1 MTGDPTLT
9 ERRFAGR
16 VVGVFDAGIGGLP
29 IARALTR
36 RLPGVAISYL
46 ADSGRRPY
54 GPQPGATVARYV
66 RQAER
71 FFAGKGV
78 DVWVIACN
86 TASVVAPATNERLVP
101 CVDMVEAVGRVLPP
115 VAAGRV
121 ALLGTLGTIVSG
133 AIPRA
138 YPDHDWV
145 PMPTEALLRHAEEGD
160 ARSPAVLDLLRRL
173 RDEVDQSGAT
183 HAVLACTDYTCI
195 LPAMADALPGIA
207 LLDPLDGAVRAVCD
221 IVRSR
226 STDEAPTAFRES
238 RGHEFAVTGHH
249 PVDIPTLAR
258 ETYGLE
264 FTTTVTINLE
274 LTES

>member
-1 MTGDPTLT
+1 MTAKCTPAEGSF
-9 ERRFAGR
+9 RGR
-16 VVGVFDAGIGGLP
+16 AVGVFDAGIGGLP
-29 IARALTR
+29 IARAVAS

-71 FFAGKGV
+71 FFAGRGV

-86 TASVVAPATNERLVP
+86 TASVVAPATDERLLP

-115 VAAGRV
+115 TTAGRV
-121 ALLGTLGTIVSG
+121 ALLGTTGTIVSG
-133 AIPRA
+133 VVPRG

-145 PMPTEALLRHAEEGD
+145 PIPTEALLRHAEQGD
-160 ARSPAVLDLLRRL
+160 ASAPAVPGLLLRL
-173 RDEVDQSGAT
+173 RDDLDESGAK

-195 LPAMADALPGIA
+195 LPAMVDALPGIA

-221 IVRSR
+221 IIR
-226 STDEAPTAFRES
+226 PTATDAMTTAAPAS
-238 RGHEFAVTGHH
+238 RGHELAVTGHH
-249 PVDIPTLAR
+249 PVDIPALAR

-264 FTTTVTINLE
+264 FTTTVTIILDR
-274 LTES
+274 TES

>member
-1 MTGDPTLT
+1 MTADHTPDDGP
-9 ERRFAGR
+9 FVGR
-16 VVGVFDAGIGGLP
+16 TVGVFDAGIGGLP
-29 IARALTR
+29 IARAVTR

-54 GPQPGATVARYV
+54 GPQPAATVARYV

-71 FFAGKGV
+71 FFADRGV
-78 DVWVIACN
+78 DAWVIACN
-86 TASVVAPATNERLVP
+86 TASVVAPATDERLVP

-115 VAAGRV
+115 PTAGRV

-133 AIPRA
+133 VIPRA

-160 ARSPAVLDLLRRL
+160 ARSPAVADLLRQL
-173 RDEVDQSGAT
+173 RDELGQSGAT

-195 LPAMADALPGIA
+195 LPAMIDALPGIA
-207 LLDPLDGAVRAVCD
+207 LLDPLDGAVQAVCD
-221 IVRSR
+221 IVRPTT
-226 STDEAPTAFRES
+226 TDAMTTATPQS
-238 RGHEFAVTGHH
+238 RGHELAVTGHH
-249 PVDIPTLAR
+249 PVDIPALAR

-264 FTTTVTINLE
+264 FTTTATINID